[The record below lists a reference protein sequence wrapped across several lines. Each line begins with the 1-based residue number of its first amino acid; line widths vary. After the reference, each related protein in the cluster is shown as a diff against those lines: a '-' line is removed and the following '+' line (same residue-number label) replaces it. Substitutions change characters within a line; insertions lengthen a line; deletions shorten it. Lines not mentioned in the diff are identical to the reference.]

1 MEFRNTY
8 HQFQNKKRRVFE
20 KKIKITKRQIHLQ
33 NSKSESNIP
42 DVTTAT
48 EMLCA
53 HQVPLCSLAEE
64 IQGAKYDFNIFGLFL
79 PPYNCT
85 SIVYVAVHSR

>member
-1 MEFRNTY
+1 MLIIKYLCMESTCKIYERLFLKKKMEFRNTY

-42 DVTTAT
+42 HATTAT
-48 EMLCA
+48 EM
-53 HQVPLCSLAEE
+53 
-64 IQGAKYDFNIFGLFL
+64 
-79 PPYNCT
+79 
-85 SIVYVAVHSR
+85 